1 MDKERLKSELKKIV
15 ENAGYLFVGVE
26 TVKEEGVSVLRV
38 FADSGEGIGVED
50 CEKIS
55 AQIGA
60 MLDRRSE
67 EFHESYLLE
76 VSSPGLERPLF
87 SLEDYERFVGKEA
100 AVKLKAPV
108 EGRRRLTAP
117 ISGTQDGAVIFAG
130 DGAPLAIPFEAIAAG
145 HLIYKEE
152 KGQKITFSGK
162 RRKNTAK

>member
-1 MDKERLKSELKKIV
+1 
-15 ENAGYLFVGVE
+15 
-26 TVKEEGVSVLRV
+26 
-38 FADSGEGIGVED
+38 
-50 CEKIS
+50 
-55 AQIGA
+55 

-117 ISGTQDGAVIFAG
+117 IAGTQDGAVIFAG